1 MFQKNGKHILII
13 ARDFSETVIYIN
25 VFTNHTGE
33 SCTMVS
39 KQKVIEKHHRMK
51 NDH

>member
-1 MFQKNGKHILII
+1 MFQKIVKRILII
-13 ARDFSETVIYIN
+13 DRDFSETVIYVN
-25 VFTNHTGE
+25 VFINHIGK

-39 KQKVIEKHHRMK
+39 KQKVIEMQHRMK